1 MKKWIIIDWAGRRCF
16 TNKSF
21 DTYEEGWDFLLQ
33 TFPSEDGDDREDE
46 LGEYQV
52 VENTTPHHDLNAL
65 GNAVLNQVEADLQDG
80 SDFNPWSDLIAVLCE
95 REENIEIL
103 RNYLSEIARQN
114 LDEGKTHLRYTEEEL
129 FKIFKLKLDHQKN
142 N

>member
-1 MKKWIIIDWAGRRCF
+1 MKKYIIVDWMGIRCF
-16 TNKSF
+16 THKSF
-21 DTYEEGWDFLLQ
+21 DSYEEGWDFLLQ
-33 TFPSEDGDDREDE
+33 TFPSEDGDDKEAE
-46 LGEYQV
+46 LGEYSV
-52 VENTTPHHDLNAL
+52 VDASTPHHDLNAL

-103 RNYLSEIARQN
+103 RNYLSETARQN

-129 FKIFKLKLDHQKN
+129 FKNFKLKLDAQKN